1 MLALVAGRGQRLPVG
16 SVLIISKRSEVCQ
29 GLCKGGAALVQI
41 STATTKKRVGNL
53 VGGRFELYSLR
64 HQPLRAWCFARC
76 SPLASC
82 RGATIA
88 RVIASELASRLRS
101 VICAAATAWL
111 RRLFKSRLRQRKK
124 GIPPCPI
131 LRHLCRTVG
140 VTASHIAKSVLLV
153 FCDACHSFLLAFSAT
168 GSARKRPSRAGGN
181 RRSVRPRQHQ
191 RKKGIPPIGGMPF
204 FWRSRRDLNSRAGY
218 PAYALSRGASSANL
232 STTP

>member
-1 MLALVAGRGQRLPVG
+1 MATCIENQIRRGDSRIARCFARSHRGRIVIRPYKGRCTKCVA
-16 SVLIISKRSEVCQ
+16 VLFRVFI
-29 GLCKGGAALVQI
+29 ALVQI
-41 STATTKKRVGNL
+41 STTTTKKR
-53 VGGRFELYSLR
+53 
-64 HQPLRAWCFARC
+64 H
-76 SPLASC
+76 
-82 RGATIA
+82 T
-88 RVIASELASRLRS
+88 
-101 VICAAATAWL
+101 
-111 RRLFKSRLRQRKK
+111 
-124 GIPPCPI
+124 PCPI